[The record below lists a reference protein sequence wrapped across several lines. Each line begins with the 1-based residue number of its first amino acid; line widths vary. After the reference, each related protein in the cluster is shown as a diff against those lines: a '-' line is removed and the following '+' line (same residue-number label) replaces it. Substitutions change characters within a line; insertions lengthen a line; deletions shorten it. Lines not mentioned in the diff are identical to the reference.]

1 MPVRRRRG
9 GDADRRRDR
18 GVTAPAVPG

>member
-9 GDADRRRDR
+9 GDADLRRDR